1 MKKAAAL
8 RRHPHPAREGSGDGW
23 QAALFWLVLSAA
35 VVAVWVWVPVH

>member
-1 MKKAAAL
+1 MKKAGAL
-8 RRHPHPAREGSGDGW
+8 RPDAHAHDPRERW